1 MDSYEGGQLI
11 VFLSRLHLNPTNW
24 AVRRDLTDCQ
34 QMHRTIMSAFPEFV
48 GVPARK
54 EAAVL
59 YNLET
64 STDREPLLLVQS
76 GLQPEWSHLLALD
89 YARRAEAKRVD
100 RFYRE
105 GLLVGRRLRFRLRA
119 NPTRKISREP
129 GLDGTRTNGAR
140 VGLRSEAEWIAWLE
154 RKGAEFGFR
163 PFSVEAA
170 SALAD
175 LGSSK
180 DGKIVGRKLENGSR
194 ALTFFSV
201 QFNGRL
207 VIEDTT
213 RFLGGIRTGIGPGK
227 AYGFGL
233 LLVAPEE

>member
-1 MDSYEGGQLI
+1 MI

-64 STDREPLLLVQS
+64 STDREPPLLLVQS
-76 GLQPEWSHLLALD
+76 GLQPDWSHLLAWD
-89 YARRAEAKRVD
+89 YTQRAEAKRVD
-100 RFYRE
+100 RLYRE
-105 GLLVGRRLRFRLRA
+105 GLWVGRRLRFRLRA
-119 NPTRKISREP
+119 NPTRKIRREP
-129 GLDGTRTNGAR
+129 GLDGTRANGAR
-140 VGLRSEAEWIAWLE
+140 VELRSEAEWIAWLE

-163 PFSVEAA
+163 PFSVEAT

-175 LGSSK
+175 LGSST
-180 DGKIVGRKLENGSR
+180 DGKIVGRKLENGAC

-207 VIEDTT
+207 VVEDTT

-227 AYGFGL
+227 AYGLGL